1 MFLQMP
7 VSALTFA
14 GEGQFAVSSS
24 QGERHVA
31 VWKASG
37 KASKKAKPAA
47 ALLSMTEPPVQLD
60 VATSSSSSF
69 DVLAVSASGR
79 VCIWRCNFAES
90 VTATLRATV
99 QVQQGPGAET

>member
-1 MFLQMP
+1 MP
-7 VSALTFA
+7 VDALAFA
-14 GEGQFAVSSS
+14 GQGQYAVSSS

-31 VWKASG
+31 VWKATG

-60 VATSSSSSF
+60 TVTSSSGSSSF

-79 VCIWRCNFAES
+79 VCVWRCDVAET

-99 QVQQGPGAET
+99 EVQQRSAAEA

>member
-1 MFLQMP
+1 MD
-7 VSALTFA
+7 ALAFA
-14 GEGQFAVSSS
+14 GQGQYAVSSS

-31 VWKASG
+31 VWKATG

-60 VATSSSSSF
+60 TVTSSSGSSSF
-69 DVLAVSASGR
+69 EVLAVSASGR
-79 VCIWRCNFAES
+79 VCVWRCDVAET

-99 QVQQGPGAET
+99 EVQQRSAAEA

>member
-1 MFLQMP
+1 MP
-7 VSALTFA
+7 VDALAFA
-14 GEGQFAVSSS
+14 GQGQYAVSSS

-31 VWKASG
+31 VWTATG

-60 VATSSSSSF
+60 TVTSSSGSSSF

-79 VCIWRCNFAES
+79 VCVWRCDVAET

-99 QVQQGPGAET
+99 EVQQRSAAEA